1 MFKHIDIFIKKFYS
15 NIRRCNMEEKVDVK
29 KAIENL
35 EEEIARIKKELG
47 LDKESKSIVEI
58 PLEKGKEVTTK
69 LMNMAQSIIKVASA
83 AANGAMEGAKKALEE
98 GENKEQEQGE
108 KKG

>member
-1 MFKHIDIFIKKFYS
+1 
-15 NIRRCNMEEKVDVK
+15 MEEKVDVK
-29 KAIENL
+29 KAIESL

-69 LMNMAQSIIKVASA
+69 LMNIAQSIIKVASA
-83 AANGAMEGAKKALEE
+83 AANGAIEGAKKALEE
-98 GENKEQEQGE
+98 GEKKEQSEGE
-108 KKG
+108 KKE